1 MSSTIKGKWLD
12 EEIFDDCM
20 MNIEESVRFSTKW
33 SFALNEFW
41 GVLPPQIQNKIVDT
55 VLKRQVRLLDHFFN
69 DKIMNVSAPHSFITS
84 VMVNLESS
92 LYDVGDVIVSHNE
105 KVNDLIFI
113 QSGSVELCGIHSVK
127 VLNLNKNI
135 YQRSTQKGDAFFDE
149 EEEQFRIRVVRL
161 REGSWYGDF

>member
-1 MSSTIKGKWLD
+1 
-12 EEIFDDCM
+12 
-20 MNIEESVRFSTKW
+20 
-33 SFALNEFW
+33 
-41 GVLPPQIQNKIVDT
+41 
-55 VLKRQVRLLDHFFN
+55 
-69 DKIMNVSAPHSFITS
+69 MNVSAPHSFITS

-135 YQRSTQKGDAFFDE
+135 Y
-149 EEEQFRIRVVRL
+149 
-161 REGSWYGDF
+161 